1 LLAAQ
6 QAGKSS
12 HAESQPQKDRSN
24 NSSSTGRVCQV
35 GKSKETFS
43 TTATAN
49 RSSKNQD
56 SSEKKVADNN
66 KDFIDRLI
74 DPRIG
79 ACSQCGKGAG
89 SCRRCGACTNRWYC
103 GRECQRKD
111 WPMHKQECQTLARL
125 RARCQFS
132 ERIGAAYCSEDDDV
146 VATITG
152 KSCWI
157 AAAAAPSR
165 YRTCL
170 LRRLFMGALPGSVF
184 LQTWPTGGRN
194 KTVPIPVYLID
205 SNNEVLTDVKELLA
219 GYKKLLGRP
228 LPDLAGVVDVAIRR
242 NMLIDDF
249 LALPVDPTDPP
260 VIFRGLSLAARSLP
274 TVYADAHAG
283 RSRV

>member
-1 LLAAQ
+1 PASRQAAMQ
-6 QAGKSS
+6 KASL
-12 HAESQPQKDRSN
+12 KDRSN

-49 RSSKNQD
+49 RSSKTKIQV
-56 SSEKKVADNN
+56 KKVADNN

-146 VATITG
+146 VADDHG
-152 KSCWI
+152 EE
-157 AAAAAPSR
+157 
-165 YRTCL
+165 L
-170 LRRLFMGALPGSVF
+170 LDCCGSSAFALPNMFVGRLFMGALPGSVF

-260 VIFRGLSLAARSLP
+260 VIFVA
-274 TVYADAHAG
+274 
-283 RSRV
+283 